1 MQAAALYWTEDEGV
15 SSLEKLR
22 AVDFHLEVIR
32 RECSENSCTPG
43 KSPTAFLPA
52 AYHQD
57 DAPSG
62 CKCTQTN
69 LGPVFNAPS
78 ADRNS
83 ALDTIGKYR
92 NSGGQLGGMLRSII
106 R

>member
-1 MQAAALYWTEDEGV
+1 MWGAGCGAVLDGGRGV
-15 SSLEKLR
+15 SSPEKLR
-22 AVDFHLEVIR
+22 AVDFHLEVIH
-32 RECSENSCTPG
+32 RECSENPCTLG

-69 LGPVFNAPS
+69 LGPAPS
-78 ADRNS
+78 ADRNDV
-83 ALDTIGKYR
+83 LDTIEKYR
-92 NSGGQLGGMLRSII
+92 SSGGQLGRMLRSII

>member
-1 MQAAALYWTEDEGV
+1 VQAAALHWTEDEGV
-15 SSLEKLR
+15 SSPEKLR
-22 AVDFHLEVIR
+22 DIDFHLEVIH

-69 LGPVFNAPS
+69 LGSVFNAPS
-78 ADRNS
+78 ADWNDV
-83 ALDTIGKYR
+83 LDTIEKYR
-92 NSGGQLGGMLRSII
+92 SSGGQLGRMLRSII